1 MAKKSKIAK
10 AKKQMAMIEKYADK
24 RQELKAAG
32 DRTALAKLPRDSNPN
47 RLRLRDQTDG
57 RPRGYMR
64 KSPSRVDSWSKK
76 SKLVR
81 GGNIM
86 AVPARKTSKAKKRL
100 RRTHQTVVKPE
111 ISFDEA
117 NGDYRRSH
125 HVSLKGYYNG
135 KKVIKGA
142 SK

>member
-1 MAKKSKIAK
+1 
-10 AKKQMAMIEKYADK
+10 
-24 RQELKAAG
+24 
-32 DRTALAKLPRDSNPN
+32 
-47 RLRLRDQTDG
+47 
-57 RPRGYMR
+57 
-64 KSPSRVDSWSKK
+64 
-76 SKLVR
+76 
-81 GGNIM
+81 
-86 AVPARKTSKAKKRL
+86 TSKTKKRL

>member
-1 MAKKSKIAK
+1 
-10 AKKQMAMIEKYADK
+10 
-24 RQELKAAG
+24 
-32 DRTALAKLPRDSNPN
+32 
-47 RLRLRDQTDG
+47 
-57 RPRGYMR
+57 
-64 KSPSRVDSWSKK
+64 
-76 SKLVR
+76 
-81 GGNIM
+81 M

-135 KKVIKGA
+135 KKVIN
-142 SK
+142 SSVSNYCRR

>member
-64 KSPSRVDSWSKK
+64 KARIKFRELAHQGLIPGVKKASW
-76 SKLVR
+76 
-81 GGNIM
+81 
-86 AVPARKTSKAKKRL
+86 
-100 RRTHQTVVKPE
+100 
-111 ISFDEA
+111 
-117 NGDYRRSH
+117 
-125 HVSLKGYYNG
+125 
-135 KKVIKGA
+135 
-142 SK
+142 